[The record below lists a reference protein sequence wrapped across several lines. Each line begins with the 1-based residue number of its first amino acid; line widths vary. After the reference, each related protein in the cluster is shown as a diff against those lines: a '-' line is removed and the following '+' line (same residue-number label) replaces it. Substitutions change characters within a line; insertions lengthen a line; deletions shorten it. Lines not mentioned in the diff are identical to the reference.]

1 LESID
6 VQFTDAAPEKIKED
20 CCPGQP
26 FITFATDPYVTI
38 EAVNPVPHNGLF
50 TEFLK
55 IMEGDD
61 AGKLAGRL
69 AKSCRAIKG
78 NFFISKLCVHLFELL
93 FNFRLCVT
101 SVVEV

>member
-78 NFFISKLCVHLFELL
+78 IFFIS
-93 FNFRLCVT
+93 
-101 SVVEV
+101 

>member
-26 FITFATDPYVTI
+26 FITF
-38 EAVNPVPHNGLF
+38 VNPVPHNGLF

-61 AGKLAGRL
+61 TGKLAGRL

-78 NFFISKLCVHLFELL
+78 NL
-93 FNFRLCVT
+93 
-101 SVVEV
+101 